1 MFKRSLAA
9 GVACAAIVSG
19 SAFAA
24 TSTIN
29 NFTVSI
35 AITAG
40 CTISA
45 TNINFG
51 AVQGNVLLTTAQTS
65 TAAMG
70 GLLTYHCTAN
80 NGVAPVLTNSTG
92 LNPSG
97 TQAQMLGATTGSF
110 IPYNLNIPAIA
121 AFDGTAQ
128 TAQIT
133 ATIPTVPAVPAV
145 DTYSDTVTLTLT
157 Y

>member
-1 MFKRSLAA
+1 
-9 GVACAAIVSG
+9 
-19 SAFAA
+19 
-24 TSTIN
+24 
-29 NFTVSI
+29 
-35 AITAG
+35 
-40 CTISA
+40 
-45 TNINFG
+45 
-51 AVQGNVLLTTAQTS
+51 VQGNVLLTTAQTS

-70 GLLTYHCTAN
+70 GLLTYQCTAN
-80 NGVAPVLTNSTG
+80 NGVTPVLTNSTG

-97 TQAQMLGATTGSF
+97 AQAQMLGATTGSF